1 MRRHPVLPLM
11 LILIT
16 LGLSCP
22 AFGQVEDFYFSHW
35 NMGLDARSLALGKT
49 GLALVENSF
58 ASALNPAG
66 LAGVKTIEFGLA
78 GSYNHL
84 LQSVEGHKIVS
95 RPFGFNT
102 QTEFLDISRK
112 SLGFSPEFA
121 ALTLPLKIAG
131 RALVFQVNYQRRVPF
146 SMSSESH
153 TSFDYRTRYHLIYEE
168 TIRTEGKNGFD
179 RLSISTAF
187 QPVKAIALGVTVSRW
202 FGGATLPSVRTLS
215 YTAENF
221 YGLDGEWDEI
231 YVNNRE
237 LSISG
242 ISVDGGLQI
251 LLGDRF
257 RLGFIYRLGWTADV
271 EYSNFASYSDSL
283 TGLNTSGTNS
293 GQGTVTMPSGIG
305 IGLAI
310 RIIKDL
316 QLTMDYN
323 RTFWT
328 GRTVS
333 DYSTVDAAGYTEE
346 RSDYLFPSMNP
357 LITGGQTDSHHF
369 GIGLEFLHE
378 IKNGSLFFRQG
389 FFQEAQHLFDDFGR
403 QKRFW
408 GLTMG
413 PGVQI
418 LNFGFNMAAAL
429 SFGSH
434 SYARDKVSDA
444 PSGEKTEKSTLLIL
458 RSSLTFR
465 F

>member
-251 LLGDRF
+251 SLGDRF
-257 RLGFIYRLGWTADV
+257 CLGFIYRLGWTADV
-271 EYSNFASYSDSL
+271 EYSNIASYSDSL

-293 GQGTVTMPSGIG
+293 GQRGT
-305 IGLAI
+305 
-310 RIIKDL
+310 
-316 QLTMDYN
+316 
-323 RTFWT
+323 
-328 GRTVS
+328 
-333 DYSTVDAAGYTEE
+333 GYW
-346 RSDYLFPSMNP
+346 FP
-357 LITGGQTDSHHF
+357 
-369 GIGLEFLHE
+369 
-378 IKNGSLFFRQG
+378 
-389 FFQEAQHLFDDFGR
+389 
-403 QKRFW
+403 
-408 GLTMG
+408 
-413 PGVQI
+413 
-418 LNFGFNMAAAL
+418 
-429 SFGSH
+429 
-434 SYARDKVSDA
+434 Y
-444 PSGEKTEKSTLLIL
+444 
-458 RSSLTFR
+458 
-465 F
+465 